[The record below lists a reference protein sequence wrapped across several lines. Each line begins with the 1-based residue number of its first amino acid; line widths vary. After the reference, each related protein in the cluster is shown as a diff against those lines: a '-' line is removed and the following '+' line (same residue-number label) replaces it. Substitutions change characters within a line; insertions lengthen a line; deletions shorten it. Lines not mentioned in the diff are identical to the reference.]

1 MLPEETKATSDENRD
16 KGRVLENISWATKV
30 IFWDKYFGLR
40 YFFTMHNNRLFF
52 WHLWTENFASLQDLF
67 PLARS
72 KNTRQICMSLS
83 KRSTTLAAS
92 TRSGG
97 EQHDGGLRPVH
108 RTSVGSASKG
118 KGGRGTST
126 KK

>member
-1 MLPEETKATSDENRD
+1 MRIEIKEEFWKTFLGQQKSSSGTS
-16 KGRVLENISWATKV
+16 ISVYGISLLCTQQQTFFFG
-30 IFWDKYFGLR
+30 IFGLKISHP
-40 YFFTMHNNRLFF
+40 FKICS
-52 WHLWTENFASLQDLF
+52 LWLAQRTLVCWLAS
-67 PLARS
+67 
-72 KNTRQICMSLS
+72 RQICMSLS